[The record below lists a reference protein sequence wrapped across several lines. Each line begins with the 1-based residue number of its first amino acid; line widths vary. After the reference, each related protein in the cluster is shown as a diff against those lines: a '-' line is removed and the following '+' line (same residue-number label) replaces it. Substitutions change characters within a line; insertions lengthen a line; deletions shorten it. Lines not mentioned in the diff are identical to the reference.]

1 MSRKDKTGTNPNP
14 KDKLEIAQKIAANSK
29 KVARTYASLENA
41 FIYFFRWVS
50 SLLTKAFFSRRL
62 SKIIALVMAIVMYI
76 SVNMTASDTFGVTQ
90 SATLT
95 DIPVKVVYN
104 SEIYEV
110 SGIPDTVNVMISG
123 AISDISLQKGKINS
137 VVTADLSG
145 LTEGTYQIRLTPTNF
160 SNELSVH
167 ILDTPRVN
175 VTIKKKIT
183 TKYNIS
189 YEYIN
194 KNKMDPAFILS
205 SATFDTTE
213 VLIRASQDTLDSI
226 AFVKALIDVTDVD
239 ADFTRQAQIV
249 AYDNNGSIVNCDI
262 IPEFVNVT
270 VTVTQP
276 TKQVPIIVRPVG
288 KLIEGYAIDEIAL
301 DNSIVTIS
309 APVDI
314 LALIDAVYIDLD
326 VSSITK
332 NTDISTTLTMPSGVM
347 KMDITKVNMKIT
359 IDKVTTKVISGVKVA
374 WENVDSKYKPKL
386 VNDSD
391 ALVNVIVTGTLKN
404 IETIT
409 VDDIFVTIDLSDVV
423 VGVQEVP
430 INVTGN
436 NIFVTYAIEDGRKYV
451 QVEISE

>member
-1 MSRKDKTGTNPNP
+1 
-14 KDKLEIAQKIAANSK
+14 
-29 KVARTYASLENA
+29 
-41 FIYFFRWVS
+41 
-50 SLLTKAFFSRRL
+50 
-62 SKIIALVMAIVMYI
+62 
-76 SVNMTASDTFGVTQ
+76 
-90 SATLT
+90 
-95 DIPVKVVYN
+95 
-104 SEIYEV
+104 
-110 SGIPDTVNVMISG
+110 
-123 AISDISLQKGKINS
+123 
-137 VVTADLSG
+137 
-145 LTEGTYQIRLTPTNF
+145 
-160 SNELSVH
+160 
-167 ILDTPRVN
+167 
-175 VTIKKKIT
+175 
-183 TKYNIS
+183 
-189 YEYIN
+189 
-194 KNKMDPAFILS
+194 
-205 SATFDTTE
+205 
-213 VLIRASQDTLDSI
+213 
-226 AFVKALIDVTDVD
+226 
-239 ADFTRQAQIV
+239 
-249 AYDNNGSIVNCDI
+249 
-262 IPEFVNVT
+262 
-270 VTVTQP
+270 
-276 TKQVPIIVRPVG
+276 
-288 KLIEGYAIDEIAL
+288 EIAL

-359 IDKVTTKVISGVKVA
+359 IDKVTSKVISGVKVA